1 MQQYSTTPQTQ
12 SIIEALWRLEKI
24 ILRELDF
31 DNVVDKIVNSLLVE
45 LGYFELGYK
54 IIVLTLV
61 DEEKGV
67 LERVSLSQTDE
78 AAKALA
84 ASAVA
89 FHDIEI
95 PLTTPDN
102 ILIKTID
109 EKEPQVTGYWPKM
122 FYPVLNDE
130 QALANQKAAGI
141 KTSLTYPVVVGEKVI
156 GVLIFS
162 MTKEENEVS
171 EDEKSLISGFTDIV
185 GLAVQNARLHTSVRE
200 TARELETANQH
211 LKELDEAKDE
221 FISMASHQLRTPLT
235 TIKGYL
241 SMLLEGDAGKL
252 NKSQRQFVDQ
262 AFVGSQRMV
271 YLISDMLNVSRIS
284 TGKLTIDKKELDLV
298 DLLQSE
304 IYQLRQQAET
314 REVTLTFH
322 PPEDSHIQFRGD
334 EGKIRQVIMNF
345 VDNAIYYA
353 PKGNVD
359 VYLEKTDG
367 DVEVRVVDDGIGVA
381 EEAQKQLFTKFFRA
395 ENARQVRPDGT
406 GLGLYMAKQVI
417 EAQGGEI
424 LFESTEGAGSMFGF
438 RFPLENQEVD
448 Q

>member
-1 MQQYSTTPQTQ
+1 
-12 SIIEALWRLEKI
+12 
-24 ILRELDF
+24 
-31 DNVVDKIVNSLLVE
+31 
-45 LGYFELGYK
+45 
-54 IIVLTLV
+54 
-61 DEEKGV
+61 
-67 LERVSLSQTDE
+67 
-78 AAKALA
+78 
-84 ASAVA
+84 
-89 FHDIEI
+89 
-95 PLTTPDN
+95 
-102 ILIKTID
+102 
-109 EKEPQVTGYWPKM
+109 
-122 FYPVLNDE
+122 
-130 QALANQKAAGI
+130 
-141 KTSLTYPVVVGEKVI
+141 
-156 GVLIFS
+156 
-162 MTKEENEVS
+162 
-171 EDEKSLISGFTDIV
+171 
-185 GLAVQNARLHTSVRE
+185 
-200 TARELETANQH
+200 
-211 LKELDEAKDE
+211 
-221 FISMASHQLRTPLT
+221 MASHQLRTPLT

-284 TGKLTIDKKELDLV
+284 TGKLTIDKKEIDLV